1 MNRVEKPEEK
11 PEGQARRNR
20 LSRMSEASIRIN
32 ESLDFDMGLQEM
44 VDSARTLTG
53 SRYRAMDVLDEA
65 WHRPDFIVSGLTRKE
80 EQGLRNMPQGLALQ
94 RPTPGTTS
102 TTPGLPDARA

>member
-1 MNRVEKPEEK
+1 MNRVEKPVEE
-11 PEGQARRNR
+11 PEGQARRDR
-20 LSRMSEASIRIN
+20 LFRMSEASIRIN
-32 ESLDFDMGLQEM
+32 ESLDFDTGLQDV

-65 WHRPDFIVSGLTRKE
+65 WQRPDFIVSGLTREKH
-80 EQGLRNMPQGLALQ
+80 QRPWDMPQGLALQ